1 MTISLYTDLGVS
13 QFRCMGEGDRAP
25 TSREAI
31 EVEALTEEEAN
42 LTYKCHTTRISPA
55 RVIKLPELL
64 TRFMGIIISGESVYR
79 RGMPISPKKCCGK
92 NVTLTPKNTI
102 QNLA

>member
-13 QFRCMGEGDRAP
+13 QFRCMGEGDRAL

-55 RVIKLPELL
+55 NVIKLPELL
-64 TRFMGIIISGESVYR
+64 TRFMGIIISG
-79 RGMPISPKKCCGK
+79 
-92 NVTLTPKNTI
+92 
-102 QNLA
+102 